1 MVISRKSV
9 LTLAS
14 AAVLGTAATVAP
26 AISNAAPG
34 TSHAGT
40 STAASAQSAAGT
52 YTVSAWH
59 ELYGASEQSV
69 TIGPKES
76 KAVTITFKA
85 SAAGD

>member
-1 MVISRKSV
+1 MKAYIGV
-9 LTLAS
+9 LSSPYFQVTGKDGS
-14 AAVLGTAATVAP
+14 FEIKNVP
-26 AISNAAPG
+26 P
-34 TSHAGT
+34 
-40 STAASAQSAAGT
+40 GT

-85 SAAGD
+85 SSAGD